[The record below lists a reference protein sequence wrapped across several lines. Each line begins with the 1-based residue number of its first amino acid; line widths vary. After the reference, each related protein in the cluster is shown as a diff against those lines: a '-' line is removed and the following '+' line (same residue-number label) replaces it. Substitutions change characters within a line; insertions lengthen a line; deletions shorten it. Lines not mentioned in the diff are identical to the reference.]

1 MIIMETFL
9 KFVKEML
16 KGIVRAIITYIF
28 RKTFLDKEKS
38 TRHRDK
44 QQGGNR
50 K

>member
-1 MIIMETFL
+1 METFL

-38 TRHRDK
+38 TQRRSKHK
-44 QQGGNR
+44 GGNR